1 MRRVSLRRS
10 KSDFDMLSLYIGA
23 GLAALILVVWEWSAR
38 SSVSVRL
45 LISSPT
51 LIVEHV
57 QDHAAQVLWSFAYTG
72 LEATLGLVFATA
84 VGVGFGV
91 LLIYWPRLARIT
103 YPWLVGSQI
112 IPFVCLAPLVILVF
126 GVGQSGKVFLSALMA
141 FFPILA
147 NLVAGI
153 KSIPRPPLELM
164 KMMNASK
171 YMVARHVIVP
181 FSLNHFFAGLR
192 VAAPFSVIGAI
203 VAEFNGADIGIGKD
217 IFIAAKRLEPE
228 VMMVGILSGAV
239 LSALIYLVVLGFE
252 RSLGPWYWEN

>member
-1 MRRVSLRRS
+1 LRRS
-10 KSDFDMLSLYIGA
+10 RSDFDALSLYIGIGIA
-23 GLAALILVVWEWSAR
+23 VLLVVAWELKAR
-38 SSVSVRL
+38 SSVNFRL
-45 LISSPT
+45 LLSSPT
-51 LIVEHV
+51 LIITHIR
-57 QDHAAQVLWSFAYTG
+57 DHAAEVFWSFAYTG
-72 LEATLGLVFATA
+72 WESVAGLIIATSIGI
-84 VGVGFGV
+84 GFGI
-91 LLIYWPRLARIT
+91 LLVYLPRLARIT
-103 YPWLVGSQI
+103 YPWFVGSQI

-126 GVGQSGKVFLSALMA
+126 GVGQSGKIFLSALMA

-164 KMMNASK
+164 RMMKASQ
-171 YMVARHVIVP
+171 YMIARHVVVP

-203 VAEFNGADIGIGKD
+203 VAEFNGADVGIGKN
-217 IFIAAKRLEPE
+217 IYIAAKRLEPE

-252 RSLGPWYWEN
+252 RSLGSWYWED

>member
-1 MRRVSLRRS
+1 LRRS
-10 KSDFDMLSLYIGA
+10 RSDFDVLSLYLGIGIA
-23 GLAALILVVWEWSAR
+23 VLLIVAWELGAR
-38 SSVSVRL
+38 SSVTFRL
-45 LISSPT
+45 LLSSPS
-51 LIVEHV
+51 LILIHIR
-57 QDHAAQVLWSFAYTG
+57 DHAPETFWSFAYTG
-72 LEATLGLVFATA
+72 WEAAAGLIFATA
-84 VGVGFGV
+84 VGIGFGI
-91 LLIYWPRLARIT
+91 LLIYLPRMARVT

-126 GVGQSGKVFLSALMA
+126 GVGQGGKIFLSALMA

-164 KMMNASK
+164 RMMNASR
-171 YMVARHVIVP
+171 YMIARHVVVP

-203 VAEFNGADIGIGKD
+203 VAEFNGADVGIGKD

-228 VMMVGILSGAV
+228 VMMVGIISGAV

-252 RSLGPWYWEN
+252 RSLGSWYWED